1 MWNWGHGTAKLSQTL
16 ASDFPITENRS
27 FSAEK
32 VGENGEKFQK
42 MGGKWENGKCH
53 INKQPKHEENTIN
66 SPFFGRKSA
75 VSHLCFS
82 LRKLAL
88 PSFARRFGA

>member
-42 MGGKWENGKCH
+42 MGGKWENGKCN
-53 INKQPKHEENTIN
+53 INK
-66 SPFFGRKSA
+66 
-75 VSHLCFS
+75 
-82 LRKLAL
+82 
-88 PSFARRFGA
+88 